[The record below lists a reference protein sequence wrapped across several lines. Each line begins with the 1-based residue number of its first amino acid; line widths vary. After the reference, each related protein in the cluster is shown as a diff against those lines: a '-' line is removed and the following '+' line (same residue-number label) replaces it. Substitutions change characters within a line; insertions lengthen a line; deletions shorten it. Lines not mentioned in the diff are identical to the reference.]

1 MNWAQFA
8 TKIST
13 LSLGASALLLL
24 LAALLASLVL
34 WSSEQRQEAELQSQ
48 TLQGLQQEFLVDIR
62 ANLDKYLASGDAGR
76 LEQARAQLNDIHD
89 RLPVDSQLAQELAQ
103 LVTAL
108 DGKYR
113 AAGKLAGNPR
123 QLLAHAE
130 TEMLDNN
137 KRLADYG
144 DQGLA
149 TAPQVAHEY
158 LQLSR
163 ELPPLVYQLSQL
175 TQDYLLGREQRLKPY
190 LDSTITQLADW
201 HDRLSALPL
210 LGLYRTVEADEFA
223 LGDDE
228 PEREEIGES
237 YRAELLSLSSRY
249 AKEVTNTEQQ
259 LLDNR
264 QMQDALRADMHKLQQ
279 NLLTMAAEQQ
289 RRTDKLKHELQL
301 WLYLALAVLALF
313 AVAYL
318 ILQQL
323 RVVKPLQLLNA
334 AFSQLSESNTRE
346 RLNISRRCETGQIAA
361 HFNAL
366 LNRFESEDEQQRQ
379 QLARISQSL
388 SALVQKISEMAGST
402 RETQQ
407 VVDQARQQTLE
418 LSELAGLVSD
428 SSASLATRAGNT
440 AEQMHQSELE
450 AQQMLEATDST
461 RTAVAE
467 CHQALASLD
476 DSVAAVAGIIDV
488 IGNIAGQTNLL
499 ALNAAI
505 EAARAGEQGRGF
517 AVVADEVRSLS
528 SRTQSSLDEIGAILN
543 RLTNANKSLGQSM
556 DGIAEASDRQR
567 QRAESLK
574 QLAQE
579 VRQQAFAMASGTQ
592 QGTEYAQSQLAHLQS
607 FSSAMEQLRSQAI
620 TASEQGQAIASQV
633 AAGVAEIEQ
642 NLGIKAA

>member
-1 MNWAQFA
+1 M
-8 TKIST
+8 KIST

-89 RLPVDSQLAQELAQ
+89 RLPADSQLAQELAQ

-149 TAPQVAHEY
+149 TVPQVAHEY

-210 LGLYRTVEADEFA
+210 LGLYRTVEVDEFA

-289 RRTDKLKHELQL
+289 QRTDKLKHELQL
-301 WLYLALAVLALF
+301 WLYLALGGLALF

-556 DGIAEASDRQR
+556 DGIAEATDRQR
-567 QRAESLK
+567 QRAEGLK

>member
-1 MNWAQFA
+1 M
-8 TKIST
+8 KIST

-89 RLPVDSQLAQELAQ
+89 RLPADSQLAQELAQ

-149 TAPQVAHEY
+149 TVPQVAHEY

-301 WLYLALAVLALF
+301 WLYLALGVLALF

-323 RVVKPLQLLNA
+323 RVVKPLQLLNT

-428 SSASLATRAGNT
+428 SSAALASRAGNT

-556 DGIAEASDRQR
+556 DGIAEATDRQR
-567 QRAESLK
+567 QRAEGLK

>member
-1 MNWAQFA
+1 M
-8 TKIST
+8 KIST

-89 RLPVDSQLAQELAQ
+89 RLPTDSQLAQELAQ

-201 HDRLSALPL
+201 HDRLSALSL

-301 WLYLALAVLALF
+301 WLYLALGVLALF

-323 RVVKPLQLLNA
+323 RVVKPLQLLNT

-428 SSASLATRAGNT
+428 SSAALASRAGNT

-556 DGIAEASDRQR
+556 DGIAEATDRQR
-567 QRAESLK
+567 QRAEGLK

>member
-1 MNWAQFA
+1 M
-8 TKIST
+8 KIST

-289 RRTDKLKHELQL
+289 QRTDKLKHELQL

-323 RVVKPLQLLNA
+323 RVVKPLQLLNT

-418 LSELAGLVSD
+418 LSELAGLVND

-592 QGTEYAQSQLAHLQS
+592 QGTEYAQSQLAYLQS

>member
-1 MNWAQFA
+1 M
-8 TKIST
+8 KIST

-89 RLPVDSQLAQELAQ
+89 RLPADSQLAQELAQ

-210 LGLYRTVEADEFA
+210 LDLYRTVEADEFA

-289 RRTDKLKHELQL
+289 QRTDKLKHELQL
-301 WLYLALAVLALF
+301 WLYLALGVLALF

-323 RVVKPLQLLNA
+323 RVVKPLQLLNT

-556 DGIAEASDRQR
+556 DGIAEATDRQR
-567 QRAESLK
+567 QRAEGLK

>member
-1 MNWAQFA
+1 M
-8 TKIST
+8 KIST

-223 LGDDE
+223 LGDGE

-301 WLYLALAVLALF
+301 WLYLALGGLALF

-323 RVVKPLQLLNA
+323 RVVKPLQLLNT

-556 DGIAEASDRQR
+556 DGIAEATDRQR

>member
-1 MNWAQFA
+1 M
-8 TKIST
+8 KIST

-210 LGLYRTVEADEFA
+210 LGLYRTEEADEFA

-301 WLYLALAVLALF
+301 WLYLALGVLALF

-323 RVVKPLQLLNA
+323 RVVKPLQLLNT

-428 SSASLATRAGNT
+428 SSAALASRAGNT

-556 DGIAEASDRQR
+556 DGIAEATDRQR

>member
-1 MNWAQFA
+1 M
-8 TKIST
+8 KIST

-89 RLPVDSQLAQELAQ
+89 RLPTDSQLAQELAQ

-301 WLYLALAVLALF
+301 WLYLALGVLALF

-323 RVVKPLQLLNA
+323 RVVKPLQLLNT

-467 CHQALASLD
+467 CHQALACLD

-556 DGIAEASDRQR
+556 DGIAEATDRQR

-633 AAGVAEIEQ
+633 AAGVAEIEL

>member
-1 MNWAQFA
+1 M
-8 TKIST
+8 KIST

-149 TAPQVAHEY
+149 TAPQAAHEY

-201 HDRLSALPL
+201 HDRLNALPL

-289 RRTDKLKHELQL
+289 QRTDKLKHELQL

-323 RVVKPLQLLNA
+323 RVVKPLQLLNT

-407 VVDQARQQTLE
+407 VVDQARQQTLQ

>member
-1 MNWAQFA
+1 M
-8 TKIST
+8 KIST

-89 RLPVDSQLAQELAQ
+89 RLPADSQLAQELAQ

-289 RRTDKLKHELQL
+289 QRTDKLKHELQL
-301 WLYLALAVLALF
+301 WLYLALGVLALF

-323 RVVKPLQLLNA
+323 RVVKPLQLLNT

-556 DGIAEASDRQR
+556 DGIAEATDRQR
-567 QRAESLK
+567 QRAEGLK

>member
-1 MNWAQFA
+1 M
-8 TKIST
+8 KIST

-289 RRTDKLKHELQL
+289 QRTDKLKHELQL
-301 WLYLALAVLALF
+301 WLYLALGVLALF

-323 RVVKPLQLLNA
+323 RVVKPLQLLNT

-556 DGIAEASDRQR
+556 DGIAEATDRQR

-579 VRQQAFAMASGTQ
+579 VRPQAFAMASGTQ

>member
-1 MNWAQFA
+1 M
-8 TKIST
+8 KIST

-89 RLPVDSQLAQELAQ
+89 RLPADSQLAQELAQ

-323 RVVKPLQLLNA
+323 RVVKPLQLLNT

-556 DGIAEASDRQR
+556 DGIAEATDRQR

>member
-1 MNWAQFA
+1 M
-8 TKIST
+8 KIST

-89 RLPVDSQLAQELAQ
+89 RLPTDSQLAQELAQ

-289 RRTDKLKHELQL
+289 QRTDKLKHELQL

-323 RVVKPLQLLNA
+323 RVVKPLQLLNT

-556 DGIAEASDRQR
+556 DGIAEATDRQK

>member
-1 MNWAQFA
+1 M
-8 TKIST
+8 KIST

-89 RLPVDSQLAQELAQ
+89 RLPTDSQLAQELAQ

-301 WLYLALAVLALF
+301 WLYLALGVLALF

-323 RVVKPLQLLNA
+323 RVVKPLQLLNT

-556 DGIAEASDRQR
+556 DGIAEATDRQR

>member
-1 MNWAQFA
+1 M
-8 TKIST
+8 KIST

-89 RLPVDSQLAQELAQ
+89 RLPADSQLAQELAQ

-289 RRTDKLKHELQL
+289 QRTDKLKHELQL

-323 RVVKPLQLLNA
+323 RVVKPLQLLNT

-407 VVDQARQQTLE
+407 VVDQARQQTLQ

-428 SSASLATRAGNT
+428 SSAALASRAGNT

>member
-1 MNWAQFA
+1 M
-8 TKIST
+8 KIST

-89 RLPVDSQLAQELAQ
+89 RLPADSQLAQELAQ

-289 RRTDKLKHELQL
+289 QRTDKLKHELQL

-323 RVVKPLQLLNA
+323 RVVKPLQLLNT

-556 DGIAEASDRQR
+556 DGIAEATDRQR

>member
-1 MNWAQFA
+1 M
-8 TKIST
+8 KIST

-289 RRTDKLKHELQL
+289 QRTDKLKHELQL

-323 RVVKPLQLLNA
+323 RVVKPLQLLNT

-592 QGTEYAQSQLAHLQS
+592 QGTEYAQSQLAYLQS

>member
-1 MNWAQFA
+1 M
-8 TKIST
+8 KIST

-89 RLPVDSQLAQELAQ
+89 RLPVGSQLAQELAQ

-201 HDRLSALPL
+201 HDRLNALPL

-289 RRTDKLKHELQL
+289 QRTDKLKHELQL

-323 RVVKPLQLLNA
+323 RVVKPLQLLNT

-407 VVDQARQQTLE
+407 VVDQARQQTLQ

-428 SSASLATRAGNT
+428 SSAALASRAGNT

-467 CHQALASLD
+467 SHQALASLD

-607 FSSAMEQLRSQAI
+607 FSCAMEQLRSQAI

>member
-1 MNWAQFA
+1 M
-8 TKIST
+8 KIST

-237 YRAELLSLSSRY
+237 YRAELLSLSNRY

-289 RRTDKLKHELQL
+289 QRTDKLKHELQL
-301 WLYLALAVLALF
+301 WLYLALGVLALF

-323 RVVKPLQLLNA
+323 RVVKPLQLLNT

-428 SSASLATRAGNT
+428 SSAALASRAGNT

-556 DGIAEASDRQR
+556 DGIAEATDRQR
-567 QRAESLK
+567 QRAESMK

-592 QGTEYAQSQLAHLQS
+592 QGTEYAQSQLAHLQA

-642 NLGIKAA
+642 NLGIRAA

>member
-1 MNWAQFA
+1 M
-8 TKIST
+8 KIST

-89 RLPVDSQLAQELAQ
+89 RLPTDSQLAQELAQ

-289 RRTDKLKHELQL
+289 QRTDKLKHELQL

-323 RVVKPLQLLNA
+323 RVVKPLQLLNT

-428 SSASLATRAGNT
+428 SSAALASRAGNT

-556 DGIAEASDRQR
+556 DGIAEATDRQR

-579 VRQQAFAMASGTQ
+579 VRQQAFVMASGTQ

>member
-1 MNWAQFA
+1 M
-8 TKIST
+8 KIST

-76 LEQARAQLNDIHD
+76 LEQARAQLNNIHD

-149 TAPQVAHEY
+149 TAPQAAHEY

-289 RRTDKLKHELQL
+289 QRTDKLKHELQL

-323 RVVKPLQLLNA
+323 RVVKPLQLLNT

-407 VVDQARQQTLE
+407 VVDQARQQTLQ

>member
-1 MNWAQFA
+1 M
-8 TKIST
+8 KIST

-34 WSSEQRQEAELQSQ
+34 WSSEQRQEVELQSQ

-289 RRTDKLKHELQL
+289 QRTDKLKHELQL

-323 RVVKPLQLLNA
+323 RVVKPLQLLNT

>member
-1 MNWAQFA
+1 M
-8 TKIST
+8 
-13 LSLGASALLLL
+13 
-24 LAALLASLVL
+24 
-34 WSSEQRQEAELQSQ
+34 
-48 TLQGLQQEFLVDIR
+48 
-62 ANLDKYLASGDAGR
+62 
-76 LEQARAQLNDIHD
+76 
-89 RLPVDSQLAQELAQ
+89 
-103 LVTAL
+103 
-108 DGKYR
+108 
-113 AAGKLAGNPR
+113 
-123 QLLAHAE
+123 
-130 TEMLDNN
+130 
-137 KRLADYG
+137 
-144 DQGLA
+144 
-149 TAPQVAHEY
+149 
-158 LQLSR
+158 
-163 ELPPLVYQLSQL
+163 
-175 TQDYLLGREQRLKPY
+175 
-190 LDSTITQLADW
+190 
-201 HDRLSALPL
+201 
-210 LGLYRTVEADEFA
+210 
-223 LGDDE
+223 
-228 PEREEIGES
+228 
-237 YRAELLSLSSRY
+237 
-249 AKEVTNTEQQ
+249 
-259 LLDNR
+259 
-264 QMQDALRADMHKLQQ
+264 
-279 NLLTMAAEQQ
+279 
-289 RRTDKLKHELQL
+289 
-301 WLYLALAVLALF
+301 
-313 AVAYL
+313 
-318 ILQQL
+318 
-323 RVVKPLQLLNA
+323 KPLQLLNA

-407 VVDQARQQTLE
+407 VVDQARQQTLQ

-556 DGIAEASDRQR
+556 DGIAEATDRQR

>member
-1 MNWAQFA
+1 M
-8 TKIST
+8 KIST

-289 RRTDKLKHELQL
+289 QRTDKLKHELQL

-323 RVVKPLQLLNA
+323 RVVKPLQLLNT

-642 NLGIKAA
+642 NLGIKASCLSRY

>member
-1 MNWAQFA
+1 M
-8 TKIST
+8 KIST

-149 TAPQVAHEY
+149 TAPQAAHEY

-289 RRTDKLKHELQL
+289 QRTDKLKHELQL

-323 RVVKPLQLLNA
+323 RVVKPLQLLNT

-407 VVDQARQQTLE
+407 VVDQARQQTLQ

-428 SSASLATRAGNT
+428 SSAALASRAGNT

>member
-1 MNWAQFA
+1 M
-8 TKIST
+8 KIST

-89 RLPVDSQLAQELAQ
+89 RLPADSQLAQELAQ

-289 RRTDKLKHELQL
+289 QRTDKLKHELQL
-301 WLYLALAVLALF
+301 WLYLALGVLALF

-323 RVVKPLQLLNA
+323 RVVKPLQLLNT

-556 DGIAEASDRQR
+556 DGIAEATDRQR

>member
-1 MNWAQFA
+1 M
-8 TKIST
+8 KIST

-34 WSSEQRQEAELQSQ
+34 WSSEQRQEAELQSH

-89 RLPVDSQLAQELAQ
+89 RLPADSPLAQELAQ

-289 RRTDKLKHELQL
+289 QRTDKLKHELQL

-323 RVVKPLQLLNA
+323 RVVKPLQLLNT

-505 EAARAGEQGRGF
+505 EAAHAGEQGRGF

-556 DGIAEASDRQR
+556 DGIAEATDRQR

>member
-1 MNWAQFA
+1 M
-8 TKIST
+8 KIST

-62 ANLDKYLASGDAGR
+62 ANLDKYLASGDAER

-190 LDSTITQLADW
+190 LDSTITQLVDW
-201 HDRLSALPL
+201 HDRLNALPL

-289 RRTDKLKHELQL
+289 QRTDKLKHELQL

-323 RVVKPLQLLNA
+323 RVVKPLQLLNT

-556 DGIAEASDRQR
+556 DGIAEATDRQR

>member
-1 MNWAQFA
+1 M
-8 TKIST
+8 KIST

-89 RLPVDSQLAQELAQ
+89 RLPADSQLAQELAQ

-137 KRLADYG
+137 KRLVDYG

-149 TAPQVAHEY
+149 TAPQAAHEY

-289 RRTDKLKHELQL
+289 QRTDKLKHELQL

-323 RVVKPLQLLNA
+323 RVVKPLQLLNT

-407 VVDQARQQTLE
+407 VVDQARQQTLQ

-428 SSASLATRAGNT
+428 SSAALASRAGNT

>member
-1 MNWAQFA
+1 M
-8 TKIST
+8 KIST

-149 TAPQVAHEY
+149 TAPQAAHEY

-289 RRTDKLKHELQL
+289 QRTDKLKHELQL

-323 RVVKPLQLLNA
+323 RVVKPLQLLNT

-428 SSASLATRAGNT
+428 SSAALASRAGNT

>member
-1 MNWAQFA
+1 M
-8 TKIST
+8 KIST

-89 RLPVDSQLAQELAQ
+89 RLPADSQLAQELAQ

-289 RRTDKLKHELQL
+289 QRTDKLKHELQL

-323 RVVKPLQLLNA
+323 RVVKPLQLLNT

-467 CHQALASLD
+467 CHQALACLD

-556 DGIAEASDRQR
+556 DGIAEATDRQR

>member
-1 MNWAQFA
+1 M
-8 TKIST
+8 KIST

-89 RLPVDSQLAQELAQ
+89 RLPTDSQLAQELAQ

-201 HDRLSALPL
+201 HDRLSALSL

-301 WLYLALAVLALF
+301 WLYLALGVLALF

-323 RVVKPLQLLNA
+323 RVVKPLQLLNT

-428 SSASLATRAGNT
+428 SSAALASRAGNT

-556 DGIAEASDRQR
+556 DGIAEATDRQR

>member
-1 MNWAQFA
+1 M
-8 TKIST
+8 KIST

-89 RLPVDSQLAQELAQ
+89 RLPTDSQLAQELAQ

-201 HDRLSALPL
+201 HDRLSALSL

-289 RRTDKLKHELQL
+289 QRTDKLKHELQL
-301 WLYLALAVLALF
+301 WLYLALGVLALF

-556 DGIAEASDRQR
+556 DGIAEATDRQR

>member
-1 MNWAQFA
+1 M
-8 TKIST
+8 KIST

-289 RRTDKLKHELQL
+289 QRTDKLKHELQL

-323 RVVKPLQLLNA
+323 RVVKPLQLLNT

-543 RLTNANKSLGQSM
+543 RLTNANKSLGLSM

>member
-1 MNWAQFA
+1 M
-8 TKIST
+8 KIST

-48 TLQGLQQEFLVDIR
+48 MLQGLQQEFLVDIR

-89 RLPVDSQLAQELAQ
+89 RLPADSPLAQELAQ

-149 TAPQVAHEY
+149 TAPQAAHEY

-201 HDRLSALPL
+201 HDRLNALPL

-289 RRTDKLKHELQL
+289 QRTDKLKHELQL

-318 ILQQL
+318 ILQQF
-323 RVVKPLQLLNA
+323 RVVKPLQLLNT

-567 QRAESLK
+567 LRAESLK

>member
-1 MNWAQFA
+1 M
-8 TKIST
+8 
-13 LSLGASALLLL
+13 LLL

>member
-1 MNWAQFA
+1 MN
-8 TKIST
+8 IST

-89 RLPVDSQLAQELAQ
+89 RLPADSQLAQELAQ

-264 QMQDALRADMHKLQQ
+264 QMQYALRADIHKLQQ

-323 RVVKPLQLLNA
+323 RVVKPLQLLNT

-428 SSASLATRAGNT
+428 SSAALASRAGNT

-556 DGIAEASDRQR
+556 DGIAEATDRQR

>member
-1 MNWAQFA
+1 M
-8 TKIST
+8 KIST

-34 WSSEQRQEAELQSQ
+34 WSSEQRQEAELHSQ

-89 RLPVDSQLAQELAQ
+89 RLPADSQLAQELAQ

-301 WLYLALAVLALF
+301 WLYLALGVLALF

-323 RVVKPLQLLNA
+323 RVVKPLQLLNT

-556 DGIAEASDRQR
+556 DGIAEATDRQR

>member
-1 MNWAQFA
+1 M
-8 TKIST
+8 KIST

-289 RRTDKLKHELQL
+289 QRTEKLKHELQL
-301 WLYLALAVLALF
+301 WLYLALGGLALF

-323 RVVKPLQLLNA
+323 RVVKPLQLLNT

-556 DGIAEASDRQR
+556 DGIAEATDRQR

>member
-1 MNWAQFA
+1 M
-8 TKIST
+8 KIST

-289 RRTDKLKHELQL
+289 QRTDKLKHELQL
-301 WLYLALAVLALF
+301 WLYLALGVLALF

-323 RVVKPLQLLNA
+323 RVVKPLQLLNT

-379 QLARISQSL
+379 QLVRISQSL

-556 DGIAEASDRQR
+556 DGIAEATDRQR